1 MSTFEINTP
10 VIRQLIVKD
19 WILFQKQLALCVTAG
34 IVALCLIGMAK
45 GWSFYLGSLLLIIVL
60 VSAACFSISTSMLV
74 ERKDQTLAFVMS
86 LPVSPLDYYLAK
98 LAGSLIT
105 FLAPFLVILVG
116 TVAVILLTP
125 LPDGLLMLALLLFGH
140 VLLAYSVSLCVA
152 MAVESEGW
160 NIFAMVGSMV
170 LINPMIMLIGQIKS
184 ISSHFEG
191 DHVVWN
197 APAISILLTQ
207 LIVSIAVLLI
217 TGWVHTRKKSF
228 Y

>member
-1 MSTFEINTP
+1 MKSFEPNTP
-10 VIRQLIVKD
+10 MIRQLIAKD

-60 VSAACFSISTSMLV
+60 VCAGCFSIATSMLE

-105 FLAPFLVILVG
+105 FLAPFLLILVG
-116 TVAVILLTP
+116 TVGVVLFTP
-125 LPDGLLMLALLLFGH
+125 LPNGLLMLALLLFGH
-140 VLLAYSVSLCVA
+140 VLLAYSVSLSVA
-152 MAVESEGW
+152 MTVESEGW
-160 NIFAMVGSMV
+160 NIFAMISSMV
-170 LINPMIMLIGQIKS
+170 LINPMIMLIGQITS
-184 ISSHFEG
+184 ISSHFESNRI
-191 DHVVWN
+191 VWS

>member
-1 MSTFEINTP
+1 MNSFEANGP

-125 LPDGLLMLALLLFGH
+125 LPDGLLIFALLLFGH
-140 VLLAYSVSLCVA
+140 VLMAYSVSLCVA

-170 LINPMIMLIGQIKS
+170 LINPVIMGIGQITS
-184 ISSHFEG
+184 ISSHFET
-191 DHVVWN
+191 DRIVWN